1 MYKPG
6 LVNPCLLGRGQSVC
20 LGGCCFP
27 VHPFVLRRE
36 RIRGRGRRG
45 VGAVGLALALV
56 FVVDLAIVVRV
67 HLPFV
72 AIRVVVV
79 VGGSAVVA
87 FAALGGRGLRIVP
100 VVVRFVVIVFFVER
114 RKIKGRRREETIG
127 VFRRSRIVR
136 KSRRIVVVF
145 VVLRGVVWDWRRVTR
160 RGRDRRG
167 GGR

>member
-1 MYKPG
+1 M
-6 LVNPCLLGRGQSVC
+6 
-20 LGGCCFP
+20 
-27 VHPFVLRRE
+27 
-36 RIRGRGRRG
+36 
-45 VGAVGLALALV
+45 ALV